1 MATLGQ
7 LPDNALATTEG
18 KPITVSPMQV
28 GKDWFSDTMPRIT
41 ANLSQGDVFVFENVI
56 SKLTG

>member
-1 MATLGQ
+1 METLGQ

-28 GKDWFSDTMPRIT
+28 GKDWFSDTMPQDNSEFIK
-41 ANLSQGDVFVFENVI
+41 G
-56 SKLTG
+56 